1 MKIAHVTVRD
11 GEAVVQDLKEHLEHV
26 AALCREYMRGIGCPV
41 TGYIVGLL
49 HDAGKAAGSF
59 QDRMTAIRQGKA
71 DPGQR
76 GGHASAGA
84 VILRRMAGSR
94 DKPLEKFAVQMM
106 CEAVFSH
113 HAALPD
119 NVSLKGE
126 DGYEGR
132 MCCEEAELCEIET
145 YLWEKIIPKE
155 ELETLLGKAYAEVEA
170 LFQRVKGNAADCK
183 EASFFFGL
191 LEKMLLSAL
200 VDADWLDS
208 AACGGGMSFHF
219 SDIFQSETNY
229 SEERKQLFEYFLENL
244 ENRLC
249 SMKESTRDI
258 HVWRS
263 YISEKCREAGSRE
276 GGIYTLSCPTG
287 AGKTLASLRFALTH
301 CVERKKEKIFYIIPF
316 ISVIDQNAKSIKA
329 ALGQSAADRRVEDN
343 ILELHSNVET
353 DKGKE
358 NEKEQGAFT
367 DSAFWAQRMSEPIVL
382 TTMVRFLN
390 TFFAKGTR
398 NLRPAHQ
405 FQNAVLIFDEIQSLS
420 VRQIGIFNGLINFL
434 AYVCGCT
441 CVLCTATQPLLGETQ
456 TVYPAKI
463 AKLSALVE
471 LPQEAKEVFKR
482 VRVKAERKN
491 GGYTGEE
498 LAEFA
503 WGEAVANGNALVVMN
518 TKQSALTVYREMEK
532 KAADEFRIWYLSTRL
547 YAAHRKEVIA
557 QIREA
562 LQKKEKIIVV
572 STQLIEAGIDFDFAC
587 VIRSLAGMD
596 SVVQAAGRC
605 NREGRQKT
613 GVTYIV
619 NPNEKLESLA
629 HLKDIRE
636 GARQTERLLGEFEAN
651 PEIFD
656 GDLLSPK
663 AMYKYFQ
670 YYFWARKEEM
680 AYQIEVEKMR
690 DTLYNLLSNNKKLVS
705 FGVQYN
711 HYEYKSKIL
720 HQSFQTAAE
729 RFSVIEDIGN
739 PVFVRRGRG
748 REIWEAIQRTTEYKE
763 INKLLKEAQQFMVN
777 VPPYELAEL
786 GESKGVLAWED
797 KMGMYVLN
805 EMYYDEKTG
814 LSGETGDTMPYYGF

>member
-1 MKIAHVTVRD
+1 MKIAHVTVID
-11 GEAVVQDLKEHLEHV
+11 GKVMVQDLKEHLEHV
-26 AALCREYMRGIGCPV
+26 AALCREYLREIGCPT
-41 TGYIVGLL
+41 TGYVVGLL
-49 HDAGKAAGSF
+49 HDAGKTAGSF
-59 QDRMTAIRQGKA
+59 QDRMTAIRQGKS

-84 VILRRMAGSR
+84 VVLRETAGCR

-106 CEAVFSH
+106 CEAIFSH

-119 NVSLKGE
+119 NISPKGE

-132 MCCEEAELCEIET
+132 MCCEAAELREIET
-145 YLWEKIIPKE
+145 YLWEEIIPKE
-155 ELETLLGKAYAEVEA
+155 ELETLLEKAYTEVEA
-170 LFQRVKGNAADCK
+170 LFQRVKGNTADFK

-208 AACGGGMSFHF
+208 AACGGGMSFNF
-219 SDIFQSETNY
+219 SDIFQSGTNY
-229 SEERKQLFEYFLENL
+229 SEERKQLFGYFLENL
-244 ENRLC
+244 ENRLR
-249 SMKESTRDI
+249 SMNESTKDI

-263 YISEKCREAGSRE
+263 YISEKCREAGTRE

-301 CVERKKEKIFYIIPF
+301 CMKRRKRKIFYIIPY
-316 ISVIDQNAKSIKA
+316 ITIIDQNAKSIKT
-329 ALGQSAADRRVEDN
+329 ALGRDAADRQVEN
-343 ILELHSNVET
+343 NMLELHSNVEA
-353 DKGKE
+353 DNGKE
-358 NEKEQGAFT
+358 NAKEQGTYA
-367 DSAFWAQRMSEPIVL
+367 DSAFWTQRMSEPIVL

-420 VRQIGIFNGLINFL
+420 VRQIGVFNGLINFL

-441 CVLCTATQPLLGETQ
+441 CVLCTATQPLLGETKKP
-456 TVYPAKI
+456 VYPARM
-463 AKLSALVE
+463 SEPSSLVD
-471 LPQEAKEVFKR
+471 LPQEAKVAFKR
-482 VRVKAERKN
+482 VVVRAKRKN

-498 LAEFA
+498 LAEFV
-503 WGEAVANGNALVVMN
+503 WSEAVANGNALVIMN
-518 TKQSALTVYREMEK
+518 TKKSALTVYREIEK
-532 KAADEFRIWYLSTRL
+532 KTTDGFRVWYLSTRL

-562 LQKKEKIIVV
+562 LQKEEKIIVV

-587 VIRSLAGMD
+587 VIRSMAGMD
-596 SVVQAAGRC
+596 SIVQAAGRC
-605 NREGRQKT
+605 NREGLREM
-613 GVTYIV
+613 GITYIV

-636 GARQTERLLGEFEAN
+636 GARQTERLLEEFEAS
-651 PEIFD
+651 PEVFD

-663 AMYKYFQ
+663 TMYWYFQ

-680 AYQIEVEKMR
+680 VYQIAGVS
-690 DTLYNLLSNNKKLVS
+690 DSSLYDLLSDNKNLVT
-705 FGVQYN
+705 FGVQYSQ
-711 HYEYKSKIL
+711 YEPKML
-720 HQSFQTAAE
+720 NQSFKTAAE
-729 RFSVIEDIGN
+729 HFSVIEDIGN

-748 REIWEAIQRTTEYKE
+748 REIWEEIQQTTEYEK
-763 INKLLKEAQQFMVN
+763 INKLLKEAQQFVVN
-777 VPPYELAEL
+777 VPAYELEKL

>member
-11 GEAVVQDLKEHLEHV
+11 GEILVQDLKTHLEHV
-26 AALCREYMRGIGCPV
+26 AVLCQEYMRGIGCPV
-41 TGYIVGLL
+41 MGYIVGLL
-49 HDAGKAAGSF
+49 HDAGKATGNF
-59 QDRMTAIRQGKA
+59 QDRMAAIRQGKP

-84 VILRRMAGSR
+84 VVLRKTAGNR
-94 DKPLEKFAVQMM
+94 DKLLEKSAVQMM
-106 CEAVFSH
+106 CEAIFSH

-119 NVSLKGE
+119 NISPKGE
-126 DGYEGR
+126 DGYEAR
-132 MCCEEAELCEIET
+132 MCCEEAGLREIET
-145 YLWEKIIPKE
+145 YLWEEMIPKE
-155 ELETLLGKAYAEVEA
+155 ELKTLLGKAYTEVEA
-170 LFQRVKGNAADCK
+170 LFQRVKGNTADFK
-183 EASFFFGL
+183 EASFCFGL

-208 AACGGGMSFHF
+208 AACGGGMSFNF

-229 SEERKQLFEYFLENL
+229 SEERKQIFRYFLENL
-244 ENRLC
+244 ENRLQ
-249 SMKESTRDI
+249 SMNESTKDI

-263 YISEKCREAGSRE
+263 YISKKCREAGNRE

-301 CVERKKEKIFYIIPF
+301 CIERKKEKIFYIIPY
-316 ISVIDQNAKSIKA
+316 ISIIDQNAKSIKA
-329 ALGQSAADRRVEDN
+329 ALGQNATDRRAEDN
-343 ILELHSNVET
+343 ILELHSNVEA
-353 DKGKE
+353 DNGKE
-358 NEKEQGAFT
+358 NAKGQGVSV

-420 VRQIGIFNGLINFL
+420 VRQIGVFNGLINFL

-441 CVLCTATQPLLGETQ
+441 CVLCTATQPLLGETKRP
-456 TVYPAKI
+456 VYPAKMSEP
-463 AKLSALVE
+463 SALVE
-471 LPQEAKEVFKR
+471 LPQDAEEAFKR
-482 VRVKAERKN
+482 VTVRAERKN

-498 LAEFA
+498 LAAFVC
-503 WGEAVANGNALVVMN
+503 GEAAENGNALLIMN
-518 TKQSALTVYREMEK
+518 TKQSALTVYWEIEK
-532 KAADEFRIWYLSTRL
+532 KTTEEFRVWYLSTRL

-557 QIREA
+557 KIREA
-562 LQKKEKIIVV
+562 LQKEEKIIVV

-587 VIRSLAGMD
+587 VVRSLAGMD
-596 SVVQAAGRC
+596 SIVQAAGRC
-605 NREGRQKT
+605 NREGKRKT
-613 GVTYIV
+613 GITYIV
-619 NPNEKLESLA
+619 NPSEKLESLA
-629 HLKDIRE
+629 HLRDIRE
-636 GARQTERLLGEFEAN
+636 GARQTERLLEEFEAS
-651 PEIFD
+651 PESYD

-680 AYQIEVEKMR
+680 TYQIAGVSEY
-690 DTLYNLLSNNKKLVS
+690 TLYDLLSANEKLVR

-711 HYEYKSKIL
+711 QYEQKML
-720 HQSFQTAAE
+720 NQSFQTAAE
-729 RFSVIEDIGN
+729 HFRVIEDIGN

-748 REIWEAIQRTTEYKE
+748 REIWEEIQRTTEYKE
-763 INKLLKEAQQFMVN
+763 INMLLKEAQQFVVN
-777 VPPYELAEL
+777 VPPYELEKL

-814 LSGETGDTMPYYGF
+814 LSRETGDTMPYYGF

>member
-1 MKIAHVTVRD
+1 MKIAHVTVID
-11 GEAVVQDLKEHLEHV
+11 GKVMVQDLKEHLEHV
-26 AALCREYMRGIGCPV
+26 AALCREYMRGIGCPT
-41 TGYIVGLL
+41 TGYVAGLL

-59 QDRMTAIRQGKA
+59 QDRMTAIRQGKP

-84 VILRRMAGSR
+84 VILRETAGSR

-106 CEAVFSH
+106 CEAIFSH

-119 NVSLKGE
+119 NISPKGE

-132 MCCEEAELCEIET
+132 MCCEAAELREIET
-145 YLWEKIIPKE
+145 YLWEEIIPKE
-155 ELETLLGKAYAEVEA
+155 ELETLLGKAYTEVEA
-170 LFQRVKGNAADCK
+170 LFQRVKGNTADFK

-208 AACGGGMSFHF
+208 AACGGGMSFNF

-229 SEERKQLFEYFLENL
+229 SEERKQLFGYFLENL
-244 ENRLC
+244 ENRLR
-249 SMKESTRDI
+249 SMSESTKDI

-263 YISEKCREAGSRE
+263 YISEKCREAGNRE

-301 CVERKKEKIFYIIPF
+301 CEERKKEKIFYVIPY
-316 ISVIDQNAKSIKA
+316 ISVIDQNAKSIKT
-329 ALGQSAADRRVEDN
+329 ALGKDAADRRAEDN
-343 ILELHSNVET
+343 ILELHSNAEV
-353 DKGKE
+353 DNGKE
-358 NEKEQGAFT
+358 NAKEQGAYV
-367 DSAFWAQRMSEPIVL
+367 DSAFWTQRMSEPIVL

-420 VRQIGIFNGLINFL
+420 VRQIGVFNGLINFL

-441 CVLCTATQPLLGETQ
+441 CILCTATQPLLGETKKP
-456 TVYPAKI
+456 VYPAKI
-463 AKLSALVE
+463 SEPSALVN
-471 LPQEAKEVFKR
+471 LPQEAKVAFRR
-482 VRVKAERKN
+482 VVVRAKRKN

-498 LAEFA
+498 LAEFV
-503 WGEAVANGNALVVMN
+503 WSEAVANGNALVIMN
-518 TKQSALTVYREMEK
+518 TKQSALTVYREIEK
-532 KAADEFRIWYLSTRL
+532 KTTDEFRVWYLSTRL
-547 YAAHRKEVIA
+547 YAAHRKEVIE

-562 LQKKEKIIVV
+562 LQKEEKIIVV

-587 VIRSLAGMD
+587 VIRSMAGMD
-596 SVVQAAGRC
+596 SIVQAAGRC
-605 NREGRQKT
+605 NREGLRKI

-619 NPNEKLESLA
+619 NPSEKLESLA

-636 GARQTERLLGEFEAN
+636 GARQTERLLEEFEAN
-651 PEIFD
+651 PEVFD

-670 YYFWARKEEM
+670 YYFWVRKEEM
-680 AYQIEVEKMR
+680 TYQIEIDKMR
-690 DTLYNLLSNNKKLVS
+690 HSLYNLLSDNKNLVS
-705 FGVQYN
+705 FGVQYSQ
-711 HYEYKSKIL
+711 YEPKML
-720 HQSFQTAAE
+720 NQSFKTAAE
-729 RFSVIEDIGN
+729 HFSVIEDIGN

-748 REIWEAIQRTTEYKE
+748 REIWEKIQRTTEYKE
-763 INKLLKEAQQFMVN
+763 INKMLKEAQQFVVN
-777 VPPYELAEL
+777 VPPYELKKL

-814 LSGETGDTMPYYGF
+814 LSEETGDTMPYYGF

>member
-1 MKIAHVTVRD
+1 MKIAHVTVID
-11 GEAVVQDLKEHLEHV
+11 GKVIVQDLKEHLEHV
-26 AALCREYMRGIGCPV
+26 AALCREYMREMGCPAM
-41 TGYIVGLL
+41 GYVAGLL

-59 QDRMTAIRQGKA
+59 QDRMTAIRQGKP

-84 VILRRMAGSR
+84 VILRETAGCR

-106 CEAVFSH
+106 CEAIFSH

-119 NVSLKGE
+119 NISPKGE

-132 MCCEEAELCEIET
+132 MCCEAVELREVET
-145 YLWEKIIPKE
+145 YLWEEIIPKE
-155 ELETLLGKAYAEVEA
+155 ELETLLGKAYTEVEA
-170 LFQRVKGNAADCK
+170 LFQRVKGNAAGSK
-183 EASFFFGL
+183 EASFFCGL

-208 AACGGGMSFHF
+208 AACGGGISFNF

-229 SEERKQLFEYFLENL
+229 SEERKQLFGYFLENL
-244 ENRLC
+244 ENRLH
-249 SMKESTRDI
+249 SMNESTKDI

-263 YISEKCREAGSRE
+263 YISEKCREAGNRE

-287 AGKTLASLRFALTH
+287 AGKTLASLQFALTH
-301 CVERKKEKIFYIIPF
+301 CRGRRKRKIFYIIPY
-316 ISVIDQNAKSIKA
+316 ITIIDQNAKSIKT
-329 ALGQSAADRRVEDN
+329 ALGKDAADRQVEDN
-343 ILELHSNVET
+343 ILELHSNVEA
-353 DKGKE
+353 DSGKE
-358 NEKEQGAFT
+358 NAKGQGTYA

-420 VRQIGIFNGLINFL
+420 IRQIGVFNGLINFL

-441 CVLCTATQPLLGETQ
+441 CVLCTATQPLLGETK
-456 TVYPAKI
+456 TVYPAK
-463 AKLSALVE
+463 LSEPSALVE
-471 LPQEAKEVFKR
+471 LPQEAKVVFRRVEVRAK
-482 VRVKAERKN
+482 RKN

-498 LAEFA
+498 LAEFV
-503 WGEAVANGNALVVMN
+503 WSEAVENGNALVIMN
-518 TKQSALTVYREMEK
+518 TKQSALTVYREIEK
-532 KAADEFRIWYLSTRL
+532 LATDEFRVWYLSTRL

-562 LQKKEKIIVV
+562 LQKQEKIIVV

-596 SVVQAAGRC
+596 SIVQAAGRC
-605 NREGRQKT
+605 NREGLREM
-613 GVTYIV
+613 GITYIV
-619 NPNEKLESLA
+619 NPSEKLESLA

-636 GARQTERLLGEFEAN
+636 GARQTERLLEEFEEN
-651 PEIFD
+651 PKVFD
-656 GDLLSPK
+656 GDLLSAK
-663 AMYKYFQ
+663 AMYRYFQ
-670 YYFWARKEEM
+670 YYFWTRKEEM
-680 AYQIEVEKMR
+680 AYQIAGMR
-690 DTLYNLLSNNKKLVS
+690 DSSLYDLLSDNKDLVT

-711 HYEYKSKIL
+711 DYEQKML
-720 HQSFQTAAE
+720 NQSFQTAAE

-748 REIWEAIQRTTEYKE
+748 REIWEEIQRTTEYKE
-763 INKLLKEAQQFMVN
+763 INKMLKEAQQFVVN
-777 VPPYELAEL
+777 VPPYELEKL
-786 GESKGVLAWED
+786 GESKGVLSWED

>member
-11 GEAVVQDLKEHLEHV
+11 GEVLVQDLKAHLEHV
-26 AALCREYMRGIGCPV
+26 AVLCQEYMRGIGCPV
-41 TGYIVGLL
+41 MGYIVGLL

-59 QDRMTAIRQGKA
+59 QDRMAAIRQGKP

-84 VILRRMAGSR
+84 VVLRKTAGNR
-94 DKPLEKFAVQMM
+94 DKLLEKSAVQMM
-106 CEAVFSH
+106 CEAIFSH

-119 NVSLKGE
+119 NISPKGE
-126 DGYEGR
+126 DGCEVR
-132 MCCEEAELCEIET
+132 MCCEEAELREIET
-145 YLWEKIIPKE
+145 YLWEEMIPKE
-155 ELETLLGKAYAEVEA
+155 ELKTLLGKAYTEVEA
-170 LFQRVKGNAADCK
+170 LFQRVKGNTADFK
-183 EASFFFGL
+183 EASFCFGL

-208 AACGGGMSFHF
+208 AACGGGMSFNF

-229 SEERKQLFEYFLENL
+229 SEERKQIFRYFLENL
-244 ENRLC
+244 ENRLQ
-249 SMKESTRDI
+249 SMNESTKDI

-263 YISEKCREAGSRE
+263 YISKKCREAGNRE

-301 CVERKKEKIFYIIPF
+301 CIERKKEKIFYIIPY
-316 ISVIDQNAKSIKA
+316 ISIIDQNAKSIKA
-329 ALGQSAADRRVEDN
+329 ALGQNATDRRAEDN
-343 ILELHSNVET
+343 ILELHSNAEA
-353 DKGKE
+353 DNGKE
-358 NEKEQGAFT
+358 NAKGQDVSA
-367 DSAFWAQRMSEPIVL
+367 DSVFWAQRMSEPIVL

-420 VRQIGIFNGLINFL
+420 VRQIGVFNGLINFL

-441 CVLCTATQPLLGETQ
+441 CVLCTATQPLLGETKRP
-456 TVYPAKI
+456 VYPAKMSEP
-463 AKLSALVE
+463 SALVE
-471 LPQEAKEVFKR
+471 LPQDAEEAFKR
-482 VRVKAERKN
+482 VMVRAERKN

-498 LAEFA
+498 LAAFVC
-503 WGEAVANGNALVVMN
+503 GEAAENGNALVIMN
-518 TKQSALTVYREMEK
+518 TKQSALTVYREIEK
-532 KAADEFRIWYLSTRL
+532 NTTEEFRVWYLSTRL

-557 QIREA
+557 KIREA
-562 LQKKEKIIVV
+562 LQKEEKIIVV

-587 VIRSLAGMD
+587 VVRSLAGMD
-596 SVVQAAGRC
+596 SIVQAAGRC
-605 NREGRQKT
+605 NREGKRKT
-613 GVTYIV
+613 GITYIV
-619 NPNEKLESLA
+619 NPSEKLESLA
-629 HLKDIRE
+629 HLRDIRE
-636 GARQTERLLGEFEAN
+636 GARQTERLLEEFEAS
-651 PEIFD
+651 PESFD
-656 GDLLSPK
+656 GDLLSAK

-680 AYQIEVEKMR
+680 TYQIAGVSEY
-690 DTLYNLLSNNKKLVS
+690 TLYDLLSANEKLVR

-711 HYEYKSKIL
+711 QYEQKML
-720 HQSFQTAAE
+720 NQSFQTAAE
-729 RFSVIEDIGN
+729 HFRVIEDIGN

-748 REIWEAIQRTTEYKE
+748 REIWEEIQRTTEYKE
-763 INKLLKEAQQFMVN
+763 INMLLKEAQQFVVN
-777 VPPYELAEL
+777 VPPYELEKL

>member
-1 MKIAHVTVRD
+1 M
-11 GEAVVQDLKEHLEHV
+11 
-26 AALCREYMRGIGCPV
+26 RETAGC
-41 TGYIVGLL
+41 
-49 HDAGKAAGSF
+49 
-59 QDRMTAIRQGKA
+59 
-71 DPGQR
+71 
-76 GGHASAGA
+76 
-84 VILRRMAGSR
+84 R

-106 CEAVFSH
+106 CEAIFSH

-119 NVSLKGE
+119 NISPKGE

-132 MCCEEAELCEIET
+132 MCCEAAELREIET
-145 YLWEKIIPKE
+145 YLWEEIIPKE
-155 ELETLLGKAYAEVEA
+155 ELETLLGKAYTEVEA
-170 LFQRVKGNAADCK
+170 LFQRVKGNAAGSK
-183 EASFFFGL
+183 EASFFCGL

-208 AACGGGMSFHF
+208 AACGGGISFNF

-229 SEERKQLFEYFLENL
+229 SEERKQLFGYFLENL
-244 ENRLC
+244 ENRLH
-249 SMKESTRDI
+249 SMNESTKDV

-263 YISEKCREAGSRE
+263 YISEKCWEAGNRE

-301 CVERKKEKIFYIIPF
+301 CRGRRKRKIFYIIPY
-316 ISVIDQNAKSIKA
+316 ITIIDQNAKSIKT
-329 ALGQSAADRRVEDN
+329 ALGKDAADRQVEDN
-343 ILELHSNVET
+343 ILELHSNVEA
-353 DKGKE
+353 DSGKE
-358 NEKEQGAFT
+358 NAKGQGTYA

-420 VRQIGIFNGLINFL
+420 IRQIGVFNGLINFL

-441 CVLCTATQPLLGETQ
+441 CVLCTATQPLLGETK
-456 TVYPAKI
+456 TVYPAK
-463 AKLSALVE
+463 LSEPSALVE
-471 LPQEAKEVFKR
+471 LPREAKVVFRRVEVRAK
-482 VRVKAERKN
+482 RKN

-498 LAEFA
+498 LAEFV
-503 WGEAVANGNALVVMN
+503 WSEAVENGNALVIMN
-518 TKQSALTVYREMEK
+518 TKQSALTVYREIEK
-532 KAADEFRIWYLSTRL
+532 MTTDEFRVWYLSTRL

-562 LQKKEKIIVV
+562 LQKQEKIIVV

-596 SVVQAAGRC
+596 SIVQAAGRC
-605 NREGRQKT
+605 NREGLREM
-613 GVTYIV
+613 GITYIV
-619 NPNEKLESLA
+619 NPSEKLESLA

-636 GARQTERLLGEFEAN
+636 GARQTERLLEEFEEN
-651 PEIFD
+651 PKVFD
-656 GDLLSPK
+656 GDLLSAK
-663 AMYKYFQ
+663 AMYRYFQ
-670 YYFWARKEEM
+670 YYFWTRKEEM
-680 AYQIEVEKMR
+680 AYQIAGMR
-690 DTLYNLLSNNKKLVS
+690 DSSLYDLLSDNKDLVT

-711 HYEYKSKIL
+711 DYEQKML
-720 HQSFQTAAE
+720 NQSFQTAAE

-748 REIWEAIQRTTEYKE
+748 REIWEEIQRTTEYKE
-763 INKLLKEAQQFMVN
+763 INKMLKEAQQFVVN
-777 VPPYELAEL
+777 VPPYELEKL
-786 GESKGVLAWED
+786 GESKGVLSWED